1 MRERGW
7 HISGG
12 LLASAIGFVMTIA
25 STNTFVRY
33 AASFLFA
40 PGSFAANA
48 LVYSWAVSSLSA
60 TPEKRAAAGAIV
72 NIVGHIGNIVSPYF
86 FRAPEDPIYRTAFIL
101 MLVFGA
107 LAFANA
113 VVTKLYLKR
122 QNLKLR
128 KTAAETAA
136 VYSPFTL

>member
-1 MRERGW
+1 MKERGW

-12 LLASAIGFVMTIA
+12 LLASAIGFVMSIA

-72 NIVGHIGNIVSPYF
+72 NIIGHIGNIVSPYF
-86 FRAPEDPIYRTAFIL
+86 FRAPEEPVFRTAFIL

-107 LAFANA
+107 LAFAAA
-113 VVTKLYLKR
+113 VATKLYLKR
-122 QNLKLR
+122 QNGKLR
-128 KTAAETAA
+128 KVALETGA